1 MFVERNYQ
9 QEKTNSLVRDCPL
22 CDIYFCGNT
31 DNGDDVGLECGV
43 PETWDGPVVT
53 EIPEQGN
60 SATWAPAYVT
70 GLKDSYDEVSEIKGK
85 WERGSFL
92 VYALEASLCS
102 QARRQETNCNN

>member
-1 MFVERNYQ
+1 M
-9 QEKTNSLVRDCPL
+9 

-85 WERGSFL
+85 WERGSF
-92 VYALEASLCS
+92 SCLCTRS
-102 QARRQETNCNN
+102 QPLLPSQKTRDKL